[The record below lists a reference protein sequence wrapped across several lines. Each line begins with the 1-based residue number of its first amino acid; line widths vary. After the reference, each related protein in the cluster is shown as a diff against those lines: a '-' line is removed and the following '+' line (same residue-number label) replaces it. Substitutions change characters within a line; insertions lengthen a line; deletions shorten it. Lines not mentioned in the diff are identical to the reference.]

1 MYQINKTL
9 FISIVAFGL
18 SLSLS
23 VSAETGKELSE
34 LSGVKGGLVVVLDDE
49 QLTADMRVN
58 DSYLVQGLFKD
69 EKRKNTAREK
79 LQSKGLYGPVTVK
92 SWKADALPYID
103 NLVNLIVD
111 ERGEWQATGE

>member
-1 MYQINKTL
+1 MYQIKKTL

-58 DSYLVQGLFKD
+58 DSYLVQGLFKVH
-69 EKRKNTAREK
+69 
-79 LQSKGLYGPVTVK
+79 S
-92 SWKADALPYID
+92 
-103 NLVNLIVD
+103 
-111 ERGEWQATGE
+111 